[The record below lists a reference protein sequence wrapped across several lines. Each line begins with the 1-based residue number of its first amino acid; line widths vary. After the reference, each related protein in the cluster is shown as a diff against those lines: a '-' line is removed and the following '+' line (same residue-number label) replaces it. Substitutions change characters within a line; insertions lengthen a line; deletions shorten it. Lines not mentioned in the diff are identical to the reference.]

1 MSVKRPWLDED
12 DKQLRSL
19 ALSGF
24 SLTEISEQ
32 MQRGINSVRN
42 RAMKL
47 DIALA
52 RDRNSQQTPVRRRR
66 SNG

>member
-52 RDRNSQQTPVRRRR
+52 RDRNSQQTPVRRRQ